1 VADRNRIQAVT
12 LDFFETLVF
21 HREGLG
27 RGRLL
32 IAYLE
37 AHGFTPLPWEHAVLY
52 EVFEP
57 HDAEYSPVAARDE
70 KDAYYVRLAGRV
82 FSRLGI
88 PASAD
93 ALGEHAAALWHILGP
108 DRLDVFPEVPQVLRD
123 LKAMGVPV
131 AVVSNWQRGLRHF
144 CFELG
149 LSDYLDHVLASG
161 DLGLAKP
168 DAAVFHEACRR
179 LGVPPEAVLHVG
191 DTIVGDYE
199 GASGA
204 GLNVVLIDRKGDRT
218 GDWPVDQVIRSLSE
232 LPPRLR

>member
-57 HDAEYSPVAARDE
+57 HDAEYSPVAPQDE

-88 PASAD
+88 PASSATRT
-93 ALGEHAAALWHILGP
+93 ASPWP
-108 DRLDVFPEVPQVLRD
+108 
-123 LKAMGVPV
+123 
-131 AVVSNWQRGLRHF
+131 GLRSS
-144 CFELG
+144 CCPSPRG
-149 LSDYLDHVLASG
+149 
-161 DLGLAKP
+161 
-168 DAAVFHEACRR
+168 
-179 LGVPPEAVLHVG
+179 
-191 DTIVGDYE
+191 
-199 GASGA
+199 
-204 GLNVVLIDRKGDRT
+204 RKT
-218 GDWPVDQVIRSLSE
+218 
-232 LPPRLR
+232 